1 MAELSRPIDR
11 EFNVEVEGGRFSTSF
26 LNDLVDTHVNK
37 IAPRYVKF
45 QKLYEGKHK
54 IQNRPR
60 KDKNKPNNK
69 LVNDFFGQTIDNTVG
84 YFLGNPIVLNYTEP
98 KKDKAPVEADP
109 ADVGVDLTELED
121 TAVQDELD
129 KICSENDK
137 DDLFIEWGKEAMIK
151 GLSHILVYQDE
162 ESHTKMMRVSPEDLI
177 VVYKNSSTKEP
188 AYKIRLYDIDTED
201 TKKTTHYAEVYSPTK
216 IETFKCVDDGS
227 CGATGKGKAR
237 QFASY
242 EFVKEEPH
250 IFGRI
255 PIITVYNNEEQMS
268 DLEKIETL
276 VNDYDKVLSDVS
288 NEFEAFRNAYLMLK
302 NMTASG
308 DNIQKLKDE
317 GIIEVME
324 NGDVKFVTKEI
335 QTEALENHLN
345 RLEKNIHKFSAV
357 PDLSDENFAGN
368 LSGVAIRF
376 KLFGLETKCIIKE
389 RKMEKAIKEL
399 VRVLSVPIHVN
410 TGREVDVLNLKVEFS
425 RNVPNNLTEIVDT
438 VTKLDGKVDKETLLS
453 LLPFIDNPRRLNR
466 MGLPDIII
474 EFSKKAVTA
483 IQNGSTG
490 IVGIMLK
497 DAKNKGAMVLRSVDE
512 IPTGDSAFSA
522 ENTAYIERAFIGS
535 PSKVIIY
542 TMDKTAESYDE
553 ATKYF
558 ATQKVNYIVG
568 APDLTTEEA
577 TKLATWVK
585 GIRKNSVRRPVAV
598 LPKTAGDSRGVINFE
613 VVNSSATDK
622 IEVGEKQYTEAEY
635 CSRIAGL
642 LAGLDLRVSATYK
655 PLTEVTAIPLVDS
668 DEEVDTAID
677 AGKLTLYNDGERVVI
692 ARGVNSLTTVT
703 EVETADLQKI
713 KINAIQDQIEGDIYS
728 TINKSYIGNYS
739 NSYDNKCL
747 LITAIKG
754 YLRGLEAT
762 EGGKGWLKAD
772 GSTMEINVAK
782 QKQYLESI
790 GVDTSEMDEQ
800 AIKEANTGSHV
811 FLKGTISILDAIE
824 DVDIFINKD

>member
-1 MAELSRPIDR
+1 MEGFTIEGWDDFVENFSKFVDKWADKKKILLQRMANIYHGEVIPHVPVDTSR
-11 EFNVEVEGGRFSTSF
+11 
-26 LNDLVDTHVNK
+26 LVD
-37 IAPRYVKF
+37 
-45 QKLYEGKHK
+45 
-54 IQNRPR
+54 
-60 KDKNKPNNK
+60 
-69 LVNDFFGQTIDNTVG
+69 
-84 YFLGNPIVLNYTEP
+84 
-98 KKDKAPVEADP
+98 
-109 ADVGVDLTELED
+109 
-121 TAVQDELD
+121 
-129 KICSENDK
+129 
-137 DDLFIEWGKEAMIK
+137 
-151 GLSHILVYQDE
+151 
-162 ESHTKMMRVSPEDLI
+162 
-177 VVYKNSSTKEP
+177 
-188 AYKIRLYDIDTED
+188 
-201 TKKTTHYAEVYSPTK
+201 
-216 IETFKCVDDGS
+216 
-227 CGATGKGKAR
+227 
-237 QFASY
+237 
-242 EFVKEEPH
+242 
-250 IFGRI
+250 
-255 PIITVYNNEEQMS
+255 
-268 DLEKIETL
+268 
-276 VNDYDKVLSDVS
+276 
-288 NEFEAFRNAYLMLK
+288 
-302 NMTASG
+302 
-308 DNIQKLKDE
+308 
-317 GIIEVME
+317 
-324 NGDVKFVTKEI
+324 
-335 QTEALENHLN
+335 
-345 RLEKNIHKFSAV
+345 
-357 PDLSDENFAGN
+357 
-368 LSGVAIRF
+368 
-376 KLFGLETKCIIKE
+376 
-389 RKMEKAIKEL
+389 
-399 VRVLSVPIHVN
+399 
-410 TGREVDVLNLKVEFS
+410 
-425 RNVPNNLTEIVDT
+425 
-438 VTKLDGKVDKETLLS
+438 
-453 LLPFIDNPRRLNR
+453 
-466 MGLPDIII
+466 
-474 EFSKKAVTA
+474 
-483 IQNGSTG
+483 
-490 IVGIMLK
+490 K

-542 TMDKTAESYDE
+542 TMDTTAESYDE

-613 VVNSSATDK
+613 VVNSSATNK

-772 GSTMEINVAK
+772 SSTMEINVAK

>member
-1 MAELSRPIDR
+1 
-11 EFNVEVEGGRFSTSF
+11 
-26 LNDLVDTHVNK
+26 
-37 IAPRYVKF
+37 
-45 QKLYEGKHK
+45 
-54 IQNRPR
+54 
-60 KDKNKPNNK
+60 
-69 LVNDFFGQTIDNTVG
+69 
-84 YFLGNPIVLNYTEP
+84 
-98 KKDKAPVEADP
+98 
-109 ADVGVDLTELED
+109 
-121 TAVQDELD
+121 
-129 KICSENDK
+129 
-137 DDLFIEWGKEAMIK
+137 
-151 GLSHILVYQDE
+151 
-162 ESHTKMMRVSPEDLI
+162 
-177 VVYKNSSTKEP
+177 
-188 AYKIRLYDIDTED
+188 
-201 TKKTTHYAEVYSPTK
+201 
-216 IETFKCVDDGS
+216 
-227 CGATGKGKAR
+227 
-237 QFASY
+237 
-242 EFVKEEPH
+242 
-250 IFGRI
+250 
-255 PIITVYNNEEQMS
+255 
-268 DLEKIETL
+268 
-276 VNDYDKVLSDVS
+276 
-288 NEFEAFRNAYLMLK
+288 
-302 NMTASG
+302 
-308 DNIQKLKDE
+308 
-317 GIIEVME
+317 
-324 NGDVKFVTKEI
+324 
-335 QTEALENHLN
+335 
-345 RLEKNIHKFSAV
+345 
-357 PDLSDENFAGN
+357 
-368 LSGVAIRF
+368 
-376 KLFGLETKCIIKE
+376 
-389 RKMEKAIKEL
+389 
-399 VRVLSVPIHVN
+399 
-410 TGREVDVLNLKVEFS
+410 
-425 RNVPNNLTEIVDT
+425 
-438 VTKLDGKVDKETLLS
+438 
-453 LLPFIDNPRRLNR
+453 

-542 TMDKTAESYDE
+542 TMDTTAESYDE

-613 VVNSSATDK
+613 VVNSSATNK

-772 GSTMEINVAK
+772 SSTMEINVAK

-811 FLKGTISILDAIE
+811 FLTVNKSSDLNVAQALSTGGSSGAITMDIAVKDEVESPHYEGVGVGMAFTKIITHDINSKATNSGNTTVASPVNTATVITI
-824 DVDIFINKD
+824 N

>member
-1 MAELSRPIDR
+1 
-11 EFNVEVEGGRFSTSF
+11 
-26 LNDLVDTHVNK
+26 
-37 IAPRYVKF
+37 
-45 QKLYEGKHK
+45 
-54 IQNRPR
+54 
-60 KDKNKPNNK
+60 
-69 LVNDFFGQTIDNTVG
+69 
-84 YFLGNPIVLNYTEP
+84 
-98 KKDKAPVEADP
+98 
-109 ADVGVDLTELED
+109 
-121 TAVQDELD
+121 
-129 KICSENDK
+129 
-137 DDLFIEWGKEAMIK
+137 
-151 GLSHILVYQDE
+151 
-162 ESHTKMMRVSPEDLI
+162 
-177 VVYKNSSTKEP
+177 
-188 AYKIRLYDIDTED
+188 
-201 TKKTTHYAEVYSPTK
+201 
-216 IETFKCVDDGS
+216 
-227 CGATGKGKAR
+227 
-237 QFASY
+237 
-242 EFVKEEPH
+242 
-250 IFGRI
+250 
-255 PIITVYNNEEQMS
+255 
-268 DLEKIETL
+268 
-276 VNDYDKVLSDVS
+276 
-288 NEFEAFRNAYLMLK
+288 
-302 NMTASG
+302 
-308 DNIQKLKDE
+308 
-317 GIIEVME
+317 
-324 NGDVKFVTKEI
+324 
-335 QTEALENHLN
+335 
-345 RLEKNIHKFSAV
+345 
-357 PDLSDENFAGN
+357 
-368 LSGVAIRF
+368 
-376 KLFGLETKCIIKE
+376 
-389 RKMEKAIKEL
+389 
-399 VRVLSVPIHVN
+399 
-410 TGREVDVLNLKVEFS
+410 
-425 RNVPNNLTEIVDT
+425 
-438 VTKLDGKVDKETLLS
+438 
-453 LLPFIDNPRRLNR
+453 

-542 TMDKTAESYDE
+542 TTDKTAESYDE

-772 GSTMEINVAK
+772 SSTMEINVAK